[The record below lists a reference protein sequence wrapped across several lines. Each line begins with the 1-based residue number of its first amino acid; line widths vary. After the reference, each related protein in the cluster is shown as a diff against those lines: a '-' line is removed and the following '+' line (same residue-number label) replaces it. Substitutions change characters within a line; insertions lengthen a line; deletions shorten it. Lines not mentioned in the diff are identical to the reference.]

1 MNMIKNFKFS
11 VHSILT
17 KICVTINI
25 AVIVTGLIMIFTYS
39 PNVKKEIST
48 LCEHYIGDLADAVGG
63 GLDDE
68 IKRADGDTTGVL
80 NADNLSLTLDG
91 AGLEGMETSYAYLV
105 SPEGTMLYHPD
116 GSKIGKAVE
125 NAVVKQVCADLQAGK
140 DVENSVVTYDY
151 HGAIK
156 YASVYVSDYEEF
168 VLIITADQD
177 ELFAPIKK
185 LNIFGIV
192 AVFVAVLLCMV
203 VGGVISNMIV
213 TPIRKMTDLAVKLSE
228 MDFTEDSEVSALN
241 CKKDEIG
248 SMSRAISLLREKLV
262 EVVCDIKA
270 QSGMLMDAADDLSH
284 SASETS
290 TTMEQVENAVNEIAQ
305 GATSQAEET
314 QVATENVVA
323 MGNMVE
329 ETSDVVDRLLVYASR
344 MRKSSDNAKA
354 ILAELNQVNS
364 KTESYIEVIAK
375 QIETTNDSAKK
386 ISEAASMITDIAEE
400 TNLLS
405 LNASIEAARAGEQG
419 RGFAV
424 VASQIQKLAEQS
436 NESAQQIG
444 DIISELLE
452 DSEKSVEIMEDVK
465 KSMLEQS
472 EHVDKTDSAFGEI
485 QTEVDESIKAMHY
498 ISDKTDQMDM
508 ARVKVVDVVQ
518 DLTAIA
524 EENAA
529 STEETSAAVTEVSAI
544 VTGISDKS
552 DELRKIAREM
562 EDGMSVFKV

>member
-1 MNMIKNFKFS
+1 
-11 VHSILT
+11 
-17 KICVTINI
+17 
-25 AVIVTGLIMIFTYS
+25 
-39 PNVKKEIST
+39 
-48 LCEHYIGDLADAVGG
+48 
-63 GLDDE
+63 
-68 IKRADGDTTGVL
+68 
-80 NADNLSLTLDG
+80 
-91 AGLEGMETSYAYLV
+91 
-105 SPEGTMLYHPD
+105 
-116 GSKIGKAVE
+116 
-125 NAVVKQVCADLQAGK
+125 
-140 DVENSVVTYDY
+140 
-151 HGAIK
+151 
-156 YASVYVSDYEEF
+156 
-168 VLIITADQD
+168 
-177 ELFAPIKK
+177 
-185 LNIFGIV
+185 
-192 AVFVAVLLCMV
+192 
-203 VGGVISNMIV
+203 
-213 TPIRKMTDLAVKLSE
+213 
-228 MDFTEDSEVSALN
+228 
-241 CKKDEIG
+241 
-248 SMSRAISLLREKLV
+248 
-262 EVVCDIKA
+262 
-270 QSGMLMDAADDLSH
+270 
-284 SASETS
+284 
-290 TTMEQVENAVNEIAQ
+290 
-305 GATSQAEET
+305 
-314 QVATENVVA
+314 

-329 ETSDVVDRLLVYASR
+329 ETSDVVDKLLVYASR
-344 MRKSSDNAKA
+344 MRKSSDSAKA

-472 EHVDKTDSAFGEI
+472 EHVEKTDSAFGEI

-498 ISDKTDQMDM
+498 ISEKTDQMDM
-508 ARVKVVDVVQ
+508 ARVKVVEVVQ

-552 DELRKIAREM
+552 DELRKIAQEM

>member
-1 MNMIKNFKFS
+1 MKNSKLS
-11 VHSILT
+11 IHSILF
-17 KICVTINI
+17 KICMIINV
-25 AVIVTGLIMIFTYS
+25 AVIATGLIVVITYS

-68 IKRADGDTTGVL
+68 IKRADGDTTRVL
-80 NADNLSLTLDG
+80 NTDNLSLTLDG
-91 AGLEGMETSYAYLV
+91 VGLEGMETSYAYLV
-105 SPEGTMLYHPD
+105 SPDGTMLYHPD
-116 GSKIGKAVE
+116 GNKIGKSVE
-125 NAVVKQVCADLQAGK
+125 NSVVKQVCADLQAGK
-140 DVENSVVTYDY
+140 DVENEVVTYNY
-151 HGAIK
+151 QGAVK
-156 YASVYVSDYEEF
+156 YASVYVSDYEKF

-177 ELFAPIKK
+177 ELFAPISK
-185 LNIFGIV
+185 LNLYGTLAIIASVIIFMVIGWIMSNIIV
-192 AVFVAVLLCMV
+192 KPLH
-203 VGGVISNMIV
+203 
-213 TPIRKMTDLAVKLSE
+213 KMTDLTIKLSE
-228 MDFTEDSEVSALN
+228 MDFTEDPEVSSLN
-241 CKKDEIG
+241 CRKDEIG
-248 SMSRAISLLREKLV
+248 SMSRGVSLLREKLV
-262 EVVCDIKA
+262 EVVCDIKV

-314 QVATENVVA
+314 QIATENVVS

-344 MRKSSDNAKA
+344 MRRSSDSAKA
-354 ILAELNQVNS
+354 ILSELNQVNT
-364 KTESYIEVIAK
+364 KTEGYIEVIAK

-444 DIISELLE
+444 DIINELLE

-472 EHVDKTDSAFGEI
+472 EHVEKTDQAFGEI
-485 QTEVDESIKAMHY
+485 QVEVDESIKAMHF

-544 VTGISDKS
+544 VSGISDKS
-552 DELRKIAREM
+552 DELRQIAQEM
-562 EDGMSVFKV
+562 EAGMSVFKV

>member
-1 MNMIKNFKFS
+1 MKNSKLS
-11 VHSILT
+11 IHSILF
-17 KICVTINI
+17 KICMIINV
-25 AVIVTGLIMIFTYS
+25 AVIATGLIMVLTYS

-68 IKRADGDTTGVL
+68 IKRADGDTTRVL
-80 NADNLSLTLDG
+80 NTDNLSLTLDG

-105 SPEGTMLYHPD
+105 SPDGTMLYHPD
-116 GSKIGKAVE
+116 GNKIGKSVE
-125 NAVVKQVCADLQAGK
+125 NSVVKQVCADLQAGK
-140 DVENSVVTYDY
+140 DVENEVVTYDY
-151 HGAIK
+151 HGAVK
-156 YASVYVSDYEEF
+156 YASIYVSDYEEF

-177 ELFAPIKK
+177 ELFAPISK
-185 LNIFGIV
+185 LNLYGSLAIIASVIIFMVIGWIMSNIIV
-192 AVFVAVLLCMV
+192 KPLH
-203 VGGVISNMIV
+203 
-213 TPIRKMTDLAVKLSE
+213 KMTDLTIKLSE
-228 MDFTEDSEVSALN
+228 MDFTEDPEVSSLN
-241 CKKDEIG
+241 CRKDEIG
-248 SMSRAISLLREKLV
+248 SMSRGVSLLREKLV
-262 EVVCDIKA
+262 EVVCDIKV

-314 QVATENVVA
+314 QIATENVVS

-344 MRKSSDNAKA
+344 MRKSSDSAKA
-354 ILAELNQVNS
+354 ILSELNQVNT
-364 KTESYIEVIAK
+364 KTEGYIEVIAK

-444 DIISELLE
+444 DIINELLE

-472 EHVDKTDSAFGEI
+472 EHVEKTDSAFGEI

-544 VTGISDKS
+544 VSGISDKS
-552 DELRKIAREM
+552 EELRQIAREM
-562 EDGMSVFKV
+562 ETGMSVFKV